1 MLELEKEY
9 TIITICDRKILVNV
23 QITYKRFLELVM
35 DGNWQIADIFEYSED
50 TIIAVIEP
58 LSQFVN

>member
-35 DGNWQIADIFEYSED
+35 NGNWQIADIFEYSED

-58 LSQFVN
+58 VSQFVN

>member
-58 LSQFVN
+58 MSQFVN

>member
-58 LSQFVN
+58 VQQFVN

>member
-9 TIITICDRKILVNV
+9 TIITICDKKILVNI
-23 QITYKRFLELVM
+23 QITYKRFIELVM
-35 DGNWQIADIFEYSED
+35 DGNWQIADIFECSED

-58 LSQFVN
+58 VSQFVN

>member
-9 TIITICDRKILVNV
+9 TIITICDKKILVNV
-23 QITYKRFLELVM
+23 QITYKRFLELLM

-58 LSQFVN
+58 VSQFVN

>member
-23 QITYKRFLELVM
+23 QTTYKRFLELVM

-58 LSQFVN
+58 VSQFVN

>member
-9 TIITICDRKILVNV
+9 TIIICDKKILVNV
-23 QITYKRFLELVM
+23 QITYKRFLELLIE
-35 DGNWQIADIFEYSED
+35 GNWQIVDIFEYSED

-58 LSQFVN
+58 MSLFVN

>member
-9 TIITICDRKILVNV
+9 TIITICNKKILVNV
-23 QITYKRFLELVM
+23 QITYKRFLELLIE
-35 DGNWQIADIFEYSED
+35 GNWQIADIFEYSED

-58 LSQFVN
+58 MSLFVN

>member
-9 TIITICDRKILVNV
+9 TIITICDKKILVNI
-23 QITYKRFLELVM
+23 QITYKRFIELVM
-35 DGNWQIADIFEYSED
+35 DGNWQIVDIFEYNED

-58 LSQFVN
+58 ISLFVN

>member
-58 LSQFVN
+58 VSQFVN

>member
-9 TIITICDRKILVNV
+9 TIITICDKKILVNI
-23 QITYKRFLELVM
+23 QITYKRFIELVM
-35 DGNWQIADIFEYSED
+35 KGNWQIADIFEYSED

-58 LSQFVN
+58 VSQFVN